1 MKLDE
6 LLNEHPEL
14 SNEKKQIEAVVSAFA
29 GSKITIDKSFSQ
41 SLKSSIRE
49 KIKEKK
55 AQNPNY
61 FLFYLR
67 HYLSIAFE
75 HKNRLK
81 NSLHKTSFRD
91 CPLGVLC

>member
-14 SNEKKQIEAVVSAFA
+14 SNEKKQIEAVVSAFS
-29 GSKITIDKSFSQ
+29 GSKIPIDKSFSQ

-55 AQNPNY
+55 A
-61 FLFYLR
+61 
-67 HYLSIAFE
+67 
-75 HKNRLK
+75 
-81 NSLHKTSFRD
+81 
-91 CPLGVLC
+91 